1 LFAYTA
7 ADFAAEGF
15 NLRRRHVTGHR
26 RQGAGEDE
34 VFAGKWSDRS
44 GRAVEFGFEV
54 DAGLSQPIDE
64 LTVSRVAM
72 PLHDAVGNNFANVLG
87 LDELIHARGKD
98 RIQMR
103 EAASDGLGDAG
114 ADVQD

>member
-1 LFAYTA
+1 MPTPHRCRARPSSAAHPQKLLLVDDFHAKFSGLVKFRTGLFPGEDEVGLFAYTA

-54 DAGLSQPIDE
+54 DAG
-64 LTVSRVAM
+64 
-72 PLHDAVGNNFANVLG
+72 
-87 LDELIHARGKD
+87 
-98 RIQMR
+98 
-103 EAASDGLGDAG
+103 
-114 ADVQD
+114 